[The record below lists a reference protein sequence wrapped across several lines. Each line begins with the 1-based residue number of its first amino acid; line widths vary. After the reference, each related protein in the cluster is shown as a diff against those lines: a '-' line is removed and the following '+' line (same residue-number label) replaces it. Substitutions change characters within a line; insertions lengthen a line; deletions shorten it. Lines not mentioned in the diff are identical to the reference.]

1 MAEVTSR
8 DELKEYCL
16 RRLGSPVIKI
26 NVDDTQIEDRIDEYV
41 NKTGFYNKK
50 ASIINYVNNLY
61 SKIEWAKRQAYIAL
75 AFGMA
80 AAMEL
85 NIASC
90 PMEGFKPDE
99 ISQVL
104 QLDTNLKPCVLL
116 TVGNKRNDYELE
128 KRFRFSKEDIFTLY
142 N

>member
-1 MAEVTSR
+1 M
-8 DELKEYCL
+8 
-16 RRLGSPVIKI
+16 
-26 NVDDTQIEDRIDEYV
+26 
-41 NKTGFYNKK
+41 
-50 ASIINYVNNLY
+50 INYVRKLPC
-61 SKIEWAKRQAYIAL
+61 KLQWAMMQAYIAL
-75 AFGMA
+75 GFGMA

-99 ISQVL
+99 ISKVL

-128 KRFRFSKEDIFTLY
+128 KRFRFSKEDMFTNL
-142 N
+142 